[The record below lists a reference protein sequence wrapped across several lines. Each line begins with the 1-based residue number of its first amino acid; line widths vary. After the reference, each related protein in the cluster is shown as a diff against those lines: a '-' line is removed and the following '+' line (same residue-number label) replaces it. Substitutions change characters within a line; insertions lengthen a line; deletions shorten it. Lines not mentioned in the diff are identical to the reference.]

1 MQKILSVLLGIFM
14 LTICFAGCTGQPFTP
29 TPVSTPVPVST
40 EPPMVFPVGVEWR
53 LTSYLNGT
61 NGMTRVVGEKP
72 VTVRFDTS
80 GTLSGSGG
88 CNQYSAIYK
97 VTGTSISV
105 TQPITTVMVCSEPIM
120 HQEST
125 YYAQLTKASSYNSLG
140 DTLTFFDA
148 SGAVNLVYKLLCR
161 GRSYHVRNETTL
173 RNHLTRMYSVTSP
186 FLLVSS
192 YQ

>member
-105 TQPITTVMVCSEPIM
+105 NSAHNNRDGMFGTDYAPGKHVLCTTDKSI
-120 HQEST
+120 
-125 YYAQLTKASSYNSLG
+125 QL
-140 DTLTFFDA
+140 
-148 SGAVNLVYKLLCR
+148 
-161 GRSYHVRNETTL
+161 
-173 RNHLTRMYSVTSP
+173 
-186 FLLVSS
+186 
-192 YQ
+192 